1 MIDVSEIVRDPDF
14 TVSCVLIR
22 QQAKPL
28 GNGRDEITKIRKPIQ
43 AVLQPLN
50 DAQLVNIVYA
60 DGSPVT
66 CGLTYYG
73 VERVSLAD
81 EGFIN
86 DQIEFQGVL
95 YDVMS
100 IADYNPNGAYYRA
113 TLARSKQV

>member
-28 GNGRDEITKIRKPIQ
+28 GNGRDEITKIRKSIQ
-43 AVLQPLN
+43 AVLQPLT

-81 EGFIN
+81 DGFIN
-86 DQIEFQGVL
+86 DQIEFNGVL

-100 IADYNPNGAYYRA
+100 IADYNPNGAYYQA

>member
-1 MIDVSEIVRDPDF
+1 MSLESLETLISRSHVYSFVKRLTRSETD
-14 TVSCVLIR
+14 
-22 QQAKPL
+22 A
-28 GNGRDEITKIRKPIQ
+28 TKIRKPIQ
-43 AVLQPLN
+43 AVLQPLT

-81 EGFIN
+81 DGFIN
-86 DQIEFQGVL
+86 DQIEFNGVL

-100 IADYNPNGAYYRA
+100 IADYNQNGAYYRA

>member
-1 MIDVSEIVRDPDF
+1 MIDVSGIVRDPDF

-22 QQAKPL
+22 QKANPL
-28 GNGRDEITKIRKPIQ
+28 GNGRDEITRIRKPIQ
-43 AVLQPLN
+43 AVLQPLT

-81 EGFIN
+81 DGFIN
-86 DQIEFQGVL
+86 DQIEFNGVL

>member
-22 QQAKPL
+22 Q
-28 GNGRDEITKIRKPIQ
+28 TKIRKSIQ

-73 VERVSLAD
+73 VERVSIAD
-81 EGFIN
+81 DGFIN
-86 DQIEFQGVL
+86 DQIEFNGVL

-100 IADYNPNGAYYRA
+100 IANYNPNGAYYQA
-113 TLARSKQV
+113 TLAKSKQV

>member
-1 MIDVSEIVRDPDF
+1 M
-14 TVSCVLIR
+14 
-22 QQAKPL
+22 
-28 GNGRDEITKIRKPIQ
+28 
-43 AVLQPLN
+43 LQPLN

-73 VERVSLAD
+73 VERVSIAED
-81 EGFIN
+81 GFVN

-100 IADYNPNGAYYRA
+100 IANYNPNGAYYQA

>member
-43 AVLQPLN
+43 PLT
-50 DAQLVNIVYA
+50 DAQLINIVYA

-81 EGFIN
+81 DGFIN
-86 DQIEFQGVL
+86 DQIEFNGVL

-100 IADYNPNGAYYRA
+100 IANYNPNGAYYQA